1 MQKAIQH
8 LSHSHFHSSARAQCT
23 RTYLL
28 LFFSLMWSLVSRICP
43 FLSHVIWGGGS
54 PWATHVKMAV
64 VPTGLEMDWGCCTNS
79 AGAERR
85 KEKEGKKSH
94 DDPTLSL
101 YKKPPHQ
108 QGLSAWECGILGQ
121 HTAQAAGNSGLD
133 GVPVNNAK
141 LPSGCPPWQSWL
153 HRRCLKARSEV
164 MES

>member
-1 MQKAIQH
+1 MQPAGLKQCFSLSKPKLNPQICFRTLPPSHQLFAMQKGNQP
-8 LSHSHFHSSARAQCT
+8 LYHSHFHSSARAQCT

-85 KEKEGKKSH
+85 KEKEGEKSH
-94 DDPTLSL
+94 DDPTLSW
-101 YKKPPHQ
+101 YKKTT
-108 QGLSAWECGILGQ
+108 L
-121 HTAQAAGNSGLD
+121 
-133 GVPVNNAK
+133 
-141 LPSGCPPWQSWL
+141 
-153 HRRCLKARSEV
+153 
-164 MES
+164 